1 MNTVLTIIVTYNSME
16 WIDRCLSSVM
26 ESIVPSDIIVIDNLS
41 KDDTVSYIR
50 SNYPQVILVESK
62 ENLGFGKGNNVGL
75 RYALEKGYDYVYLLN
90 QDAWI
95 FPDTFEKLIK
105 VNKKNP
111 EFGMLSPMQ
120 MHPDKTHNE
129 RLFDKLV
136 IRWIKA
142 DMDKDLAEGG
152 MKKVYPVRYVQAAHW
167 MISRKCL
174 ETAGIFSPVFPHYG
188 EDDNYCQRVLY
199 HGMKIGIVPAAT
211 AVHDADNKPTET
223 RAQRKRRFYVKCLLS
238 FSNVNSTSR
247 HIWWPVLI
255 ESLKDV
261 IRFRTFDALGMYL
274 KSIGNMKEIKRSLEV
289 SKHAGAFI
297 SE

>member
-26 ESIVPSDIIVIDNLS
+26 RSSVPSDIIVIDNLS
-41 KDDTVSYIR
+41 KDETVSHIR

-62 ENLGFGKGNNVGL
+62 KNLGFGKGNNVGL

-95 FPDTFEKLIK
+95 CHDTFEKLIE
-105 VNKKNP
+105 VNKENP

-142 DMDKDLAEGG
+142 DMDKDVVDGG
-152 MKKVYPVRYVQAAHW
+152 LKEVYSVRYVQAAHW
-167 MISRKCL
+167 MITHACL
-174 ETAGIFSPVFPHYG
+174 EKAGIFSPVFPHYG
-188 EDDNYCQRVLY
+188 EDDNYCQRVLR
-199 HGMKIGIVPAAT
+199 HGFKIGVVPSAK

-223 RAQRKRRFYVKCLLS
+223 RAQRSRRFYVKCLLS
-238 FSNVNSTSR
+238 FSAYDGGSMRVMR
-247 HIWWPVLI
+247 CVII
-255 ESLKDV
+255 ETLKDTL
-261 IRFRTFDALGMYL
+261 RFKTFDAISMFFKAL
-274 KSIGNMKEIKRSLEV
+274 GNMKEIKRCREV
-289 SKHAGAFI
+289 SMLPGAFI
-297 SE
+297 KE